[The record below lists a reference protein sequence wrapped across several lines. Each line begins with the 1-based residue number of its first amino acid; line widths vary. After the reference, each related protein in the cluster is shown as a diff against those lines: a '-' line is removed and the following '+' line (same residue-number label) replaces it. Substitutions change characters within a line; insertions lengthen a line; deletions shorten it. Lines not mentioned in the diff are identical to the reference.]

1 MENLFFN
8 IKDLKKLGKN
18 SIIGKTVRIR
28 YPELVSIGDN
38 CIIDDFTYIST
49 QLTLENYS
57 HISSGCKFI
66 GGKKSSVTMDLLSTT
81 APNVVLAAGNDDYVS
96 GIGSPLVPN
105 EFKGNSVYGQI
116 HLNELTIIGS
126 NSVILP
132 NVSVGE
138 GSTLG
143 ALSLANQDMESWSVY
158 AGIPAKKIKNRKKD
172 EILKLR
178 DKFLSQNT

>member
-1 MENLFFN
+1 M
-8 IKDLKKLGKN
+8 G
-18 SIIGKTVRIR
+18 
-28 YPELVSIGDN
+28 
-38 CIIDDFTYIST
+38 
-49 QLTLENYS
+49 
-57 HISSGCKFI
+57 
-66 GGKKSSVTMDLLSTT
+66 LLSTT

-105 EFKGNSVYGQI
+105 EFKGDSVYGQI

-143 ALSLANQDMESWSVY
+143 ALSLANQDMESWSLY

>member
-66 GGKKSSVTMDLLSTT
+66 GGKKSSVSMGMLSTT

-96 GIGSPLVPN
+96 GIGSPLIPN
-105 EFKGNSVYGQI
+105 QFKGNTVHGKI
-116 HLNELTIIGS
+116 NLNELTIIGS

-132 NVSVGE
+132 NVNVGV

-143 ALSLANQDMESWSVY
+143 ALSLANQDLESWYVY
-158 AGIPAKKIKNRKKD
+158 AGIPAKKIKNREKNQ
-172 EILKLR
+172 ILKL
-178 DKFLSQNT
+178 KAEFLSQNT

>member
-1 MENLFFN
+1 M
-8 IKDLKKLGKN
+8 KKLGKN

-96 GIGSPLVPN
+96 GIGSPLIPN

>member
-8 IKDLKKLGKN
+8 IDNLKKLGKN

-49 QLTLENYS
+49 QLTLENYC

-66 GGKKSSVTMDLLSTT
+66 GGKKSEISMGMFSTT
-81 APNVVLAAGNDDYVS
+81 APNVVLSTGNDDYIS
-96 GIGSPLVPN
+96 GIGSPLIPN
-105 EFKGNSVYGQI
+105 EFKGNTVCGKIKLST
-116 HLNELTIIGS
+116 LTIVGA

-132 NVSVGE
+132 NVNFGE

-143 ALSLANQDMESWSVY
+143 ALSLANHDLDSWSLY
-158 AGIPAKKIKNRKKD
+158 AGIPAKKIKNRDKNQ
-172 EILKLR
+172 ILKSR
-178 DKFLSQNT
+178 DEFLSQNT